1 MEPGRAAS
9 VSQSYGTAVNRKWN
23 KWRRWNVHM
32 SSASQGFQYCE
43 WFVLKLNEHEAESK
57 WAQRC
62 QRKHEFEYL
71 DRLSID
77 AGEEQAAGAEDRAG
91 YTVPLVIV
99 SQSAD
104 ADNVPTTCV
113 ILASPCRCLTLLLS
127 LWVDVALW
135 PILSLPPRL
144 PNSVMW
150 FGYRLAEAL
159 ILLRHPCS
167 VCDKWTHL
175 LAFYGQFS

>member
-1 MEPGRAAS
+1 MIRAQAE
-9 VSQSYGTAVNRKWN
+9 
-23 KWRRWNVHM
+23 
-32 SSASQGFQYCE
+32 C
-43 WFVLKLNEHEAESK
+43 EAESK

-62 QRKHEFEYL
+62 QRKDEFEYL

-113 ILASPCRCLTLLLS
+113 ILAYPCCVCRCLTLLLS
-127 LWVDVALW
+127 LWEDVALRR
-135 PILSLPPRL
+135 ILSLSL
-144 PNSVMW
+144 PDSLIVLCDLVTDWQKLLSFCVILVLCVINERTCWLSTVSSVN
-150 FGYRLAEAL
+150 FIESLD
-159 ILLRHPCS
+159 LLSCS
-167 VCDKWTHL
+167 
-175 LAFYGQFS
+175 F